1 MKLLHSYKRES
12 INQSVDHGDTP
23 IKDLLQQ
30 ENQILS
36 TVKP

>member
-1 MKLLHSYKRES
+1 MKLPHSHKSKS
-12 INQSVDHGDTP
+12 INLSVDHGNTP

-30 ENQILS
+30 EKQILS

>member
-1 MKLLHSYKRES
+1 MKLLHSYKSES
-12 INQSVDHGDTP
+12 INLSVDHGNTS

-30 ENQILS
+30 EKQILS